1 MSRTLNE
8 TVIEENNYVFK
19 QFNST
24 DAYNIGTSIVNEVL
38 QTNQTV
44 CVDIF
49 AYGRVLFHFSS
60 NNCIVDNDNWLR
72 RKRNTVLY
80 FNHCSE
86 YMNTKLN
93 GDSTLLESKYG
104 LSINDYAIIP
114 GGFPI
119 KIENCGVVGAICV
132 SGLAPE
138 DDHNLIIKHLE
149 INKSN

>member
-8 TVIEENNYVFK
+8 IVIEENNYVFK

-72 RKRNTVLY
+72 RKRNTVLHK
-80 FNHCSE
+80 FKRH
-86 YMNTKLN
+86 
-93 GDSTLLESKYG
+93 
-104 LSINDYAIIP
+104 
-114 GGFPI
+114 
-119 KIENCGVVGAICV
+119 
-132 SGLAPE
+132 
-138 DDHNLIIKHLE
+138 
-149 INKSN
+149 